1 MLKLQIEDLK
11 MRHAGIVGAGTMGR
25 GIAQVFAAAGIR
37 TRMYDSAPGAA
48 RAAVAA
54 VADFVNRAVSKGR
67 TTRADADAIAE
78 RLGAVDALEDL
89 ADCEIVVESIVEDV
103 NAKRALLSRLEAIV
117 PETCLLVTNTS
128 SLSVT
133 AIAAACRLPQRVAGL
148 HFFNPAPLMKLVEVI
163 PGART
168 DPAVTDTL
176 IELVSRLG
184 HRAVRARDTPGFLVN
199 HAGRGYG
206 TEALRV
212 LGEGVATAAD
222 IDRVM
227 RDVAGF
233 RMGPL
238 ELLDLTGLDVSHPVM
253 ESIYHQ
259 FYEEPRFRPSPETAR
274 RLAAGLLGRKAGEG
288 FYQYVNGERQ
298 DPVEEPAPPDR
309 PAAVW
314 ISAADPGARAKVV
327 EFLRALPEPPAI
339 DGGERPDPLSLV
351 LVTPL
356 GLDATT
362 AATEQQLDAA
372 GVVAVDTVLGW
383 RRRPTLMPTPATRPE
398 MRNAAHGLFAAGRT
412 PVTVIR
418 DSPGFIAQRILA
430 MVVNVSC
437 EIAQQ
442 RIASPA
448 DIDEGARIGLG
459 YPAGPLEL
467 GDELGARTVVGIL
480 ENVHRVTGDMRYRP
494 SLWLRR
500 RAQLGLSLRTVD

>member
-1 MLKLQIEDLK
+1 VAVTFDL
-11 MRHAGIVGAGTMGR
+11 AGIVGAGTMGR

-37 TRMYDSAPGAA
+37 TRVYDPIPNAA
-48 RAAVAA
+48 QAALAFVN
-54 VADFVNRAVSKGR
+54 DLVNRAVSTGR
-67 TTRADADAIAE
+67 TTRADADAMAE
-78 RLGAVDALEDL
+78 RLESVDALEAL
-89 ADCEIVVESIVEDV
+89 GDCDIIVESIVEDLE
-103 NAKRALLSRLEAIV
+103 AKRALVVRLEEIV
-117 PETCLLVTNTS
+117 SPSCLLVTNTS
-128 SLSVT
+128 SLSIT
-133 AIAAACRLPQRVAGL
+133 AIAAACRSPQRVAGL

-168 DPAVTDTL
+168 DPGVTDAL
-176 IELVSRLG
+176 VELVSRLG
-184 HRAVRARDTPGFLVN
+184 HRPVRAGDTPGFLVN

-212 LGEGVATAAD
+212 LAEGVANPAD

-238 ELLDLTGLDVSHPVM
+238 ELFDLTGLDVSHPVM
-253 ESIYHQ
+253 ESIYHR

-274 RLAAGLLGRKAGEG
+274 RLAAGLVGRKAGEG
-288 FYQYVNGERQ
+288 FYRYPNGERQ
-298 DPVEEPAPPDR
+298 DPAEAPAPCDR

-314 ISAADPGARAKVV
+314 VSPADPDACAKVV
-327 EFLRALPEPPAI
+327 GFLRELPRPPAI
-339 DGGERPDPLSLV
+339 DLAVRPAAASLC
-351 LVTPL
+351 LVTPT
-356 GLDATT
+356 GVDATT
-362 AATEQQLDAA
+362 ASIEQQLDAER
-372 GVVAVDTVLGW
+372 VVAVDTVLNW
-383 RRRPTLMPTPATRPE
+383 HRRPTLMPTPATRPAI
-398 MRNAAHGLFAAGRT
+398 RDAAHGLFAAGGA

-442 RIASPA
+442 RIASPS
-448 DIDEGARIGLG
+448 DIDDGARIGLG

-467 GDELGARTVVGIL
+467 GDQLGPRTVLGIL
-480 ENVHRVTGDMRYRP
+480 EGAHRVTGDMRYRP

-500 RAQLGLSLRTVD
+500 RAQLGLSLRDMD

>member
-1 MLKLQIEDLK
+1 
-11 MRHAGIVGAGTMGR
+11 MGR
-25 GIAQVFAAAGIR
+25 GIAQVCAAAGIR
-37 TRMYDSAPGAA
+37 TRLYDSAPGAA
-48 RAAVAA
+48 RAAIASINDLVA
-54 VADFVNRAVSKGR
+54 RAVSKGR
-67 TTRADADAIAE
+67 TTRADADRIAE
-78 RLGAVDALEDL
+78 RLEAVDALDDL
-89 ADCEIVVESIVEDV
+89 ADCGIVVESIVEDME
-103 NAKRALLSRLEAIV
+103 AKRAVLSRLEAIV
-117 PETCLLVTNTS
+117 PESCLLVTNTS

-133 AIAAACRLPQRVAGL
+133 AIAAACRSPQRVAGL

-168 DPAVTDTL
+168 DAAVTEAL
-176 IELVSRLG
+176 MGLVSRLG

-212 LGEGVATAAD
+212 MAEGVAGAAD

-288 FYQYVNGERQ
+288 FYRYSNGERHE
-298 DPVEEPAPPDR
+298 PVEEPAPSDR

-314 ISAADPGARAKVV
+314 ISAADPGARAKVLG
-327 EFLRALPEPPAI
+327 FIQALPEPPVI
-339 DGGERPDPLSLV
+339 DTGASPDATSLI

-356 GLDATT
+356 GADATT
-362 AATEQQLDAA
+362 ASSDQQLDATR
-372 GVVAVDTVLGW
+372 VVAVDTVLNW
-383 RRRPTLMPTPATRPE
+383 RRRPTMMPTPATLPA
-398 MRNAAHGLFAAGRT
+398 MRRAAHGLFAAGGT

-442 RIASPA
+442 RIASPG

-467 GDELGARTVVGIL
+467 GDQVGPRTIVGIL
-480 ENVHRVTGDMRYRP
+480 ENVHRITGDMRYRP

-500 RAQLGLSLRTVD
+500 RAQLGLSLRIAD

>member
-1 MLKLQIEDLK
+1 VISI
-11 MRHAGIVGAGTMGR
+11 AGIVGAGTMGR
-25 GIAQVFAAAGIR
+25 GIAQVFASAGIQ
-37 TRMYDSAPGAA
+37 TRLYDTAPGAA
-48 RAAVAA
+48 PAAVAFIND
-54 VADFVNRAVSKGR
+54 VVNRAVSKGR
-67 TTRADADAIAE
+67 TTRADADRMAQ
-78 RLGAVDALEDL
+78 RLQAVDALDDL
-89 ADCEIVVESIVEDV
+89 ADSGIVVESIVEAVD
-103 NAKRALLSRLEAIV
+103 AKRALFSRLEAIV
-117 PETCLLVTNTS
+117 PQSCLLVTNTS

-133 AIAAACRLPQRVAGL
+133 AIAAACRSPHRVAGL

-168 DPAVTDTL
+168 DPGVTEML

-212 LGEGVATAAD
+212 LAEGAASPAD

-227 RDVAGF
+227 RDATGF

-259 FYEEPRFRPSPETAR
+259 FYEEPRFRPSPDTAR
-274 RLAAGLLGRKAGEG
+274 RLAAGLLGRKTGEG
-288 FYQYVNGERQ
+288 FYRYSNGERQ
-298 DPVEEPAPPDR
+298 DPFEEPAPADR
-309 PAAVW
+309 PEAVW
-314 ISAADPGARAKVV
+314 VSAADPGARAKVLD
-327 EFLRALPEPPAI
+327 FLRTLPEPPRI
-339 DGGERPDPLSLV
+339 DAGATSGAQSLT

-356 GLDATT
+356 GAD
-362 AATEQQLDAA
+362 AATASVDQQLDATR
-372 GVVAVDTVLGW
+372 VVAVDTVLDW
-383 RRRPTLMPTPATRPE
+383 RRRPTLMPTVATLPSVSR
-398 MRNAAHGLFAAGRT
+398 AAHGLFGAGGT

-442 RIASPA
+442 RIALPA
-448 DIDEGARIGLG
+448 DIDEGARIALG

-467 GDELGARTVVGIL
+467 GDQLGPRTVVEIL
-480 ENVHRVTGDMRYRP
+480 DNVHRITGDMRYRP